1 MKELR
6 KRKHGIQAIMVNYY
20 EIVNLQ
26 SLLLREWKQIRL
38 DVLMTHHHRLHQ
50 HYGDI

>member
-6 KRKHGIQAIMVNYY
+6 KRKHGIQVIMVNHY

-26 SLLLREWKQIRL
+26 SLLLQIRL
-38 DVLMTHHHRLHQ
+38 DVLMSHHLR
-50 HYGDI
+50 